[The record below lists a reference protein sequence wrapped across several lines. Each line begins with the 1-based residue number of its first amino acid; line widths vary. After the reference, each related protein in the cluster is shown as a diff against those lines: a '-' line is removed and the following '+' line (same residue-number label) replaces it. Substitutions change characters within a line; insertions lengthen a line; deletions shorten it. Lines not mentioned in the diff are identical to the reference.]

1 MFSGRW
7 ATVEPL
13 ALDGGQRVRL
23 ELGIGHF
30 GPDLVGVMRLSDALG
45 APLADCPCA
54 IVEGA
59 RVSLEAA
66 TFSAFAD
73 LCEAVHAHLD
83 PRWGLALSLDD
94 EAAPRRLSG
103 SLTRASGVQVEL
115 ALEEVDSFVDP
126 AFKVCP

>member
-7 ATVEPL
+7 ATVAPL
-13 ALDGGQRVRL
+13 ALDGGLTVRL

-30 GPDLVGVMRLSDALG
+30 GPDLVGVLRLSDTFG

-73 LCEAVHAHLD
+73 LCEEAHASLD
-83 PRWGLALSLDD
+83 PRWGLSLSLDD
-94 EAAPRRLSG
+94 EGAPRRLTG
-103 SLTRASGVQVEL
+103 VLTRASGAEVEL
-115 ALEEVDSFVDP
+115 ALEEVDPFVDP